1 MLEKLF
7 RKKEFKIIQDKKSIF
22 DSWATV
28 KNAQGFY
35 GVIDRLPNPDIILK
49 NAGKTISVLSNLENH
64 YQVSAC
70 IESRKAGTLRCDWE
84 LKKGDCPDNK
94 FKFFDEIFKSLNIY
108 RLIEDIL
115 DAPMYGYVPIEISWE
130 KQNSNILPIEL
141 EAKPQEWFF
150 FNSEGDFF
158 FKDKNFNGKKEID
171 LNGCKFLLPR
181 NKPTFKNPYGKAK
194 LSSAF
199 WNVAFINGGM
209 EFWVKFAE
217 KYAMP
222 YMFGKY
228 DRQLSKDEQNQFL
241 NALQNLVQ
249 DAIALIPSDGSVE
262 IAQTGTSAN
271 STIYSDLI
279 TKCENNISK
288 AILGQTLTTDIGNSG
303 SYAASNTHMGV
314 REDIIASDKRLVEN
328 TINQFIQMINSLNFS
343 QCRPSTN
350 PQRIG
355 LRRTLSDFTVPEFNF
370 VGEEDLGTQKAQRDT
385 IIAGLGVRF
394 SKEYLMKTYGYQEN
408 DLDIIEDR
416 SMDFNDDKNNIEIP
430 QSDTYNLED
439 LKNPIDENVKKIID
453 FFNKSK
459 DSEEA
464 LNRLEELYPEL
475 DSVELEKIL
484 TKIIFVAELQGRADA
499 QAENEEFSAERN
511 DGDVS
516 NFQFDRSKG
525 RLDVQNGK

>member
-1 MLEKLF
+1 MFEKLF
-7 RKKEFKIIQDKKSIF
+7 QNKNKKNFITKIKDVSIF
-22 DSWATV
+22 DSWATI

-70 IESRKAGTLRCDWE
+70 IESRKAGTLSCDWE

-115 DAPMYGYVPIEISWE
+115 DAPMYGYVPIEINWE
-130 KQNSNILPIEL
+130 KENNYILPLGL

-171 LNGCKFLLPR
+171 LSGVKFLLPR

-228 DRQLSKDEQNQFL
+228 DRQLSRDEQNQFL

-262 IAQTGTSAN
+262 IVQTGTSAN
-271 STIYSDLI
+271 SAIYSDLI

-288 AILGQTLTTDIGNSG
+288 AILGATLTTDIGNSG

-328 TINQFIQMINSLNFS
+328 TINQFIRMINSLNFS
-343 QCRPSTN
+343 DSL
-350 PQRIG
+350 I
-355 LRRTLSDFTVPEFNF
+355 PEFNF

-385 IIAGLGVRF
+385 IIARLGVKF
-394 SKEYLMKTYGYQEN
+394 SKEYLLKTYGYQEN
-408 DLDIIEDR
+408 DLEPVEDR
-416 SMDFNDDKNNIEIP
+416 PMDFKDDKNNIEILDNT
-430 QSDTYNLED
+430 SIGDNFV
-439 LKNPIDENVKKIID
+439 NPVDENVKKIID

-484 TKIIFVAELQGRADA
+484 TKIIFIAELQGRADA

-525 RLDVQNGK
+525 RIDAQNEVKNAE